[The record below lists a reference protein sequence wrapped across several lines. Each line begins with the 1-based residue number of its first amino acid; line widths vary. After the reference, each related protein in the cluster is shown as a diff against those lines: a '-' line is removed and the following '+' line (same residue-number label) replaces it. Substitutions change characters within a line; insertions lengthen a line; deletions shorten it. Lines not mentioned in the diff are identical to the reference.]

1 MENDSSVEQKHR
13 LNSQH
18 ILTFSMKRKYLL
30 FTIDFQTEFTLSWNL
45 AKIKSIY
52 LTKVTMHS
60 TNTDRSQI

>member
-30 FTIDFQTEFTLSWNL
+30 FTIDFQTEFTLSWNF

-52 LTKVTMHS
+52 LQHKGH
-60 TNTDRSQI
+60 NAFHKYRQI